1 MLPIVLISHNKMFVK
16 SVPSDNLAEEIFEEG
31 LRPRQ
36 WKEYIGQESIKQNL
50 SVMIE
55 AAKKRSEPLEHVL
68 FYGSSGLGK
77 TTLAHVIANEM
88 SSHIVTCTGPTLERP
103 GDLAAIL
110 TNLEEG
116 DILFIDECHRLKKPI
131 VETLYSAMEDFVL
144 HIISGR
150 GALARTMDIDVA
162 RFSLIGATT
171 SPASL
176 PSPMRNRFGAI
187 FQFQFYLQRE
197 MEQIVQRSAS
207 LMGVSITPEA
217 LSLVAS
223 RSRQT
228 PRVANRLLKR
238 ARDFASIE
246 NNGVVTPK
254 IAERTFDSLGVDAC
268 GLEAGDR
275 NLLELLITKFRG
287 GPVGLET
294 LAAALSE
301 ESDTILD
308 MYEPYLLQ
316 LGLLERT
323 ARGRI
328 ATQRAY
334 QHLNKSHTLI

>member
-1 MLPIVLISHNKMFVK
+1 MFVK
-16 SVPSDNLAEEIFEEG
+16 PESENSVPEEVFEEG
-31 LRPRQ
+31 LRPQR
-36 WKEYIGQESIKQNL
+36 WEEYIGQEGIKHNL

-77 TTLAHVIANEM
+77 TTLAHVVSNHLG
-88 SSHIVTCTGPTLERP
+88 SRIVTCTGPTLERV

-116 DILFIDECHRLKKPI
+116 DVLFIDECHRLKKPI
-131 VETLYSAMEDFVL
+131 METLYSAMEDFVVHL
-144 HIISGR
+144 VAGK
-150 GALARTMDIDVA
+150 GALAHTMNLEIA
-162 RFSLIGATT
+162 KFSLIGATT

-187 FQFQFYLQRE
+187 FQFQFYLAHE
-197 MEQIVQRSAS
+197 MEQIVKRSAS
-207 LMGVSITPEA
+207 LMAVDITPEA
-217 LSLVAS
+217 LSLIAA

-246 NNGVVTPK
+246 NNGVISPA
-254 IAERTFDSLGVDAC
+254 IAERTFDALGIDHC

-275 NLLELLITKFRG
+275 NLLLALITKFQG
-287 GPVGLET
+287 GPAGLET

-301 ESDTILD
+301 ESETILD
-308 MYEPYLLQ
+308 IYEPYLMQ
-316 LGLLERT
+316 LGFLERT
-323 ARGRI
+323 SRGRV
-328 ATQRAY
+328 ATRQAY
-334 QHLNKSHTLI
+334 QHLNKRHTLI